1 MQRYSFKDKFMQKD
15 HYNKQE
21 QSDLQRLKL
30 ALAYIKE
37 LNEIK
42 YDELSQVEK
51 KIKER
56 VENKTN

>member
-1 MQRYSFKDKFMQKD
+1 MQKD